1 MCLAL
6 PNSTISCCTAATTIE
21 LAWRTCGHVAGLGL
35 ARREGGSNAMNR
47 RHAEPTSEESA
58 AAVRDAT
65 PIQATDSA
73 CVLILE
79 TNPRA
84 DTSRLFS

>member
-1 MCLAL
+1 
-6 PNSTISCCTAATTIE
+6 
-21 LAWRTCGHVAGLGL
+21 
-35 ARREGGSNAMNR
+35 MNR

-84 DTSRLFS
+84 ETSRLFS